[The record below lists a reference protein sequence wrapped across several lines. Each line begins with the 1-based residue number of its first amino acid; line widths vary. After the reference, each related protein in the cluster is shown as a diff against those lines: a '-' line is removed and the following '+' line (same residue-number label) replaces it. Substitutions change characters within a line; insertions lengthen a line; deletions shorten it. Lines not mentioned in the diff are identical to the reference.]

1 MKLGKYFT
9 LEELTA
15 TKTGLLNIPS
25 TAERVALSELV
36 SNILDPLREHYGKP
50 IKINSGF
57 RSKAVNTVIKGAPT
71 SQHMKGEAADI
82 DTGFDNAKLFHII
95 KDHFI
100 FDQLIWE
107 GGDNNCPAWVHV
119 SYKTQGNR
127 GEVLK
132 MKNGKYTK
140 WT

>member
-1 MKLGKYFT
+1 
-9 LEELTA
+9 
-15 TKTGLLNIPS
+15 
-25 TAERVALSELV
+25 
-36 SNILDPLREHYGKP
+36 
-50 IKINSGF
+50 
-57 RSKAVNTVIKGAPT
+57 
-71 SQHMKGEAADI
+71 MKGEAADI

-95 KDHFI
+95 KDHFV